1 MKKPILC
8 DVDGVICGFIEQC
21 LKIANESGKCDK
33 TWLHEEMAG
42 DIREMPL
49 WHQCGLE
56 TEWLREGFCENL
68 PILPGAQEFIES
80 LRKLD
85 RQIIFVT
92 SPPRDSKTWPYERR
106 RWLEK
111 NFGAKRTEVIFAVDK
126 KYVDGFVLIDD
137 HEGNILGWQK
147 YNEKPAIL
155 VGQPWNL
162 KIVMDDLKYYPGRR
176 DANINDPIY
185 HEHKFEALSSLY
197 RAGRYIEITS
207 KIKQWS
213 ANSFD
218 RAYHDR

>member
-8 DVDGVICGFIEQC
+8 DVDGVICGFMEQC

-33 TWLHEEMAG
+33 TWLHEEMTG

-49 WHQCGLE
+49 WNQCGLE
-56 TEWLREGFCENL
+56 EEWLKEGFCENL

-111 NFGAKRTEVIFAVDK
+111 NFRAKRTEVIFAVDK
-126 KYVDGFVLIDD
+126 RYVDGFVLIDD

-147 YNEKPAIL
+147 YNNKPAIL
-155 VGQPWNL
+155 VAQPWNQ
-162 KIVMDDLKYYPGRR
+162 KIVCSDDYERTSPTFYQ
-176 DANINDPIY
+176 
-185 HEHKFEALSSLY
+185 HKTDALSSLCRHMTY
-197 RAGRYIEITS
+197 VEMTN
-207 KIKQWS
+207 KIKEWS
-213 ANSFD
+213 SNSFD
-218 RAYHDR
+218 RAYHDK